1 MEDLNIITKVEA
13 FPSLPGASTKLLS
26 VLNDSN
32 AAVTEI
38 EKIFRMD
45 PGLTANVLKLSN
57 SAYFGFQSEIGSVH
71 KAIVLLGAKRL
82 MQLVITSCVNSVM
95 NKPVPGYDLP
105 PGEMWRHS
113 IAVSVAAEG
122 LIEELNAPKADEIFT
137 AALLH
142 DVGKLVL
149 GEFVKDDIKKIEK
162 IASKDVS
169 FEVAEQIALG
179 TDHAEIGA
187 KILESWGL
195 PAEVV
200 GAVRWHHDPDAADET
215 STLIDIVHVAN
226 VLCLMIGI
234 GVGRE
239 GLQYRPS
246 PEVTKRLG
254 IKSTH
259 LEKVA
264 SYTLDWVSDLTD
276 VYETNQDVP
285 VSHL

>member
-1 MEDLNIITKVEA
+1 MEDLNIIAKVEA
-13 FPSLPGASTKLLS
+13 FPSLPAGTTKLLS
-26 VLNDSN
+26 LLDDSN
-32 AAVTEI
+32 AAVAEI
-38 EKIFRMD
+38 EEILRMD

-57 SAYFGFQSEIGSVH
+57 SAYFGFPSEIGSVH

-82 MQLVITSCVNSVM
+82 IQLVMASCVNSVM
-95 NKPVPGYDLP
+95 NKAVPGYDLS

-122 LIEELNAPKADEIFT
+122 LIQELNATKADEIFT

-187 KILESWGL
+187 QILKSWGL
-195 PAEVV
+195 PSQIVN
-200 GAVRWHHDPDAADET
+200 AVRWHHNPDATDES
-215 STLIDIVHVAN
+215 STLVDIVHVAN

-246 PEVTKRLG
+246 PEVTERLG
-254 IKSTH
+254 IKSVH

-264 SYTLDWVSDLTD
+264 SHTLGWVSDLTD
-276 VYETNQDVP
+276 IYETNQESKD
-285 VSHL
+285 

>member
-1 MEDLNIITKVEA
+1 MEDLNIIAKVEL
-13 FPSLPGASTKLLS
+13 FPSLPGATTKLLS
-26 VLNDSN
+26 LLDDSN
-32 AAVTEI
+32 AAVAEI
-38 EKIFRMD
+38 EEILRMD

-57 SAYFGFQSEIGSVH
+57 SAYFGFSSEIGSVQ

-82 MQLVITSCVNSVM
+82 MQLVMTSCVNSVM
-95 NKPVPGYDLP
+95 NKPVPGYELP

-122 LIEELNAPKADEIFT
+122 LIEELNAPEADEIFT

-149 GEFVKDDIKKIEK
+149 GEFVKDDIEKIEK
-162 IASKDVS
+162 ITSKNVS
-169 FEVAEQIALG
+169 FEVAEQIVLG

-195 PAEVV
+195 PADIVS
-200 GAVRWHHDPDAADET
+200 AVRWHHAPDVADET

-246 PEVTKRLG
+246 PVVTKRLG
-254 IKSTH
+254 IKSAH

-264 SYTLDWVSDLTD
+264 SHTLDWVSELED
-276 VYETNQDVP
+276 VFETNQEVQ
-285 VSHL
+285 V

>member
-1 MEDLNIITKVEA
+1 MEDLNIIAKVES
-13 FPSLPGASTKLLS
+13 FPSLPGATTKLLS
-26 VLNDSN
+26 LLDDPN
-32 AAVTEI
+32 AAVAEI
-38 EKIFRMD
+38 EEILRMD

-57 SAYFGFQSEIGSVH
+57 SPYFGFASEIGSVH

-82 MQLVITSCVNSVM
+82 MQLVMTSCVNSVM
-95 NKPVPGYDLP
+95 TKSVPGYDLS

-122 LIEELNAPKADEIFT
+122 LIEELNTPEADEIFT

-162 IASKDVS
+162 IVSKDVS
-169 FEVAEQIALG
+169 FEGAEQIALG
-179 TDHAEIGA
+179 TNHAEIGA

-195 PAEVV
+195 PAEIVS
-200 GAVRWHHDPDAADET
+200 AVRWHHDPDAADET
-215 STLIDIVHVAN
+215 STVIDIVHVAN

-239 GLQYRPS
+239 GLQYKPS
-246 PEVTKRLG
+246 LVVTKRLG
-254 IKSTH
+254 IKSVH

-264 SYTLDWVSDLTD
+264 SHTLDWVSELTD
-276 VYETNQDVP
+276 IYETKQGVQ
-285 VSHL
+285 V

>member
-1 MEDLNIITKVEA
+1 MEDLNIIAKVEL
-13 FPSLPGASTKLLS
+13 FPSLPGATTKLLS
-26 VLNDSN
+26 LLDDSN
-32 AAVTEI
+32 AAVAEI
-38 EKIFRMD
+38 EEILRMD

-57 SAYFGFQSEIGSVH
+57 SAYFGFSSEIGSVQ

-82 MQLVITSCVNSVM
+82 MQLVMTSCVNSVM
-95 NKPVPGYDLP
+95 NKPVPGYELP

-122 LIEELNAPKADEIFT
+122 LIEELNAPEADEIFT

-149 GEFVKDDIKKIEK
+149 GEFVKDDIEKIEK
-162 IASKDVS
+162 ITSKNVS
-169 FEVAEQIALG
+169 FEVAEQIVLG

-195 PAEVV
+195 PADIVS
-200 GAVRWHHDPDAADET
+200 AVRWHHAPDVADET

-246 PEVTKRLG
+246 PVVSKRLG
-254 IKSTH
+254 IKSAH

-264 SYTLDWVSDLTD
+264 SHTLDWVSELED
-276 VYETNQDVP
+276 VFETNQEVQ
-285 VSHL
+285 V

>member
-1 MEDLNIITKVEA
+1 MEDLNIIAKVES
-13 FPSLPGASTKLLS
+13 FPSLPCATTKLLS
-26 VLNDSN
+26 LLDDPN
-32 AAVTEI
+32 AAVAEI
-38 EKIFRMD
+38 EEILRMD

-57 SAYFGFQSEIGSVH
+57 SAYFGFASEIGSVH

-82 MQLVITSCVNSVM
+82 MQLVMTSCVNSVM
-95 NKPVPGYDLP
+95 TKSVPGYDLS

-122 LIEELNAPKADEIFT
+122 LIEELNAPEADEIFT

-162 IASKDVS
+162 IVSKDVS

-179 TDHAEIGA
+179 TNHAEIGA

-195 PAEVV
+195 PAEIVS
-200 GAVRWHHDPDAADET
+200 AVRWHHDPDAADET

-239 GLQYRPS
+239 GLQYKPS
-246 PEVTKRLG
+246 PVVTERLG
-254 IKSTH
+254 IKSAH

-264 SYTLDWVSDLTD
+264 SHTLDWVSELED
-276 VYETNQDVP
+276 VFKTNQEVQ
-285 VSHL
+285 V

>member
-1 MEDLNIITKVEA
+1 MEDLNIIAKVES
-13 FPSLPGASTKLLS
+13 FPSLPCATTKLLS
-26 VLNDSN
+26 LLDDPN
-32 AAVTEI
+32 AAVAEI
-38 EKIFRMD
+38 EEILRMD

-57 SAYFGFQSEIGSVH
+57 SAYFGFPSEIGSVH

-82 MQLVITSCVNSVM
+82 MQLVMTSCVNSVM
-95 NKPVPGYDLP
+95 TKSVPGYDLS

-122 LIEELNAPKADEIFT
+122 LIEELNAPEADEIFT

-162 IASKDVS
+162 IVSKNVS
-169 FEVAEQIALG
+169 FEGAEQIALG
-179 TDHAEIGA
+179 TNHAEIGA

-195 PAEVV
+195 PAEIVS
-200 GAVRWHHDPDAADET
+200 AVRWHHDPDAADET

-239 GLQYRPS
+239 GLQYKPS
-246 PEVTKRLG
+246 PVVTERLG
-254 IKSTH
+254 IRSAH

-264 SYTLDWVSDLTD
+264 SQTLDWVSELAD
-276 VYETNQDVP
+276 VFETNQEVQ
-285 VSHL
+285 V

>member
-1 MEDLNIITKVEA
+1 MEDLNIIAKVES
-13 FPSLPGASTKLLS
+13 FPSLSGATAKLLS
-26 VLNDSN
+26 LLDDPN
-32 AAVTEI
+32 APVAEI
-38 EKIFRMD
+38 EEILRMD

-57 SAYFGFQSEIGSVH
+57 SAYFGFPSEIGSVH

-82 MQLVITSCVNSVM
+82 MQLVMTSCVNSVM
-95 NKPVPGYDLP
+95 NKPVPGYDLS

-122 LIEELNAPKADEIFT
+122 LIKELNVPEADEIFT

-142 DVGKLVL
+142 DGGKLVL
-149 GEFVKDDIKKIEK
+149 GEFVKDDIIKIEK
-162 IASKDVS
+162 IASKNVS
-169 FEVAEQIALG
+169 FEAAEKIALG

-195 PAEVV
+195 PAEIVS
-200 GAVRWHHDPDAADET
+200 AVRWHHDPDAADET

-246 PEVTKRLG
+246 PVVTKRLG
-254 IKSTH
+254 IKSAH

-264 SYTLDWVSDLTD
+264 SHTLDWVSDLTD
-276 VYETNQDVP
+276 VYETNQEVK
-285 VSHL
+285 V

>member
-1 MEDLNIITKVEA
+1 MEDLNIIAKVES
-13 FPSLPGASTKLLS
+13 FPSLPGATTKLLS
-26 VLNDSN
+26 LLDDSN
-32 AAVTEI
+32 AAVAEI
-38 EKIFRMD
+38 EEILRMD

-57 SAYFGFQSEIGSVH
+57 SAYFGFPSEIGSVH

-82 MQLVITSCVNSVM
+82 MQLVMTSCVNSVM
-95 NKPVPGYDLP
+95 NKSVPGYDLS

-122 LIEELNAPKADEIFT
+122 LIKELNAPEADEIFT

-169 FEVAEQIALG
+169 FEAAEQIALG

-187 KILESWGL
+187 KILENWGL
-195 PAEVV
+195 PKEVV
-200 GAVRWHHDPDAADET
+200 SAVRWHHDPDAADET

-246 PEVTKRLG
+246 PVVTKRLG
-254 IKSTH
+254 IKSAH

-264 SYTLDWVSDLTD
+264 SHTLDWVSDLTD
-276 VYETNQDVP
+276 VYETNQEVK
-285 VSHL
+285 V

>member
-1 MEDLNIITKVEA
+1 MEGLNIIAKVEA
-13 FPSLPGASTKLLS
+13 FPSLPGATTKLLS
-26 VLNDSN
+26 LLDDSN
-32 AAVTEI
+32 AAVAEI
-38 EKIFRMD
+38 EEILRMD

-57 SAYFGFQSEIGSVH
+57 SVYFGFPSKIGSVH

-82 MQLVITSCVNSVM
+82 IQLVMASCVNSVM
-95 NKPVPGYDLP
+95 NKSVPGYDLSS
-105 PGEMWRHS
+105 GEIWRHS

-122 LIEELNAPKADEIFT
+122 LIEELNTPEADEIFT

-162 IASKDVS
+162 FVSKDVS
-169 FEVAEQIALG
+169 FEVAEQKALG

-187 KILESWGL
+187 KILENWGL
-195 PAEVV
+195 PAEIVS
-200 GAVRWHHDPDAADET
+200 AVRWHHDPDTADER

-234 GVGRE
+234 GIGRE
-239 GLQYRPS
+239 GLQYRLS

-254 IKSTH
+254 IKSAH

-264 SYTLDWVSDLTD
+264 SRTLDWVSDLAD
-276 VYETNQDVP
+276 VYETNQEAKV
-285 VSHL
+285 

>member
-1 MEDLNIITKVEA
+1 MEDLNIIAKVES
-13 FPSLPGASTKLLS
+13 FPSLSGATTKLLS
-26 VLNDSN
+26 LLDDPN
-32 AAVTEI
+32 APVAEI
-38 EKIFRMD
+38 EEILRMD

-57 SAYFGFQSEIGSVH
+57 SAYFGFPSEIGSVH

-82 MQLVITSCVNSVM
+82 MQLVMTSCVNSVM
-95 NKPVPGYDLP
+95 NKPVPGYGLST
-105 PGEMWRHS
+105 GELWRHS

-122 LIEELNAPKADEIFT
+122 LIKELNVPEADEIFT

-162 IASKDVS
+162 IVSKDVS
-169 FEVAEQIALG
+169 FEAAEKIALG

-195 PAEVV
+195 PAEIVS
-200 GAVRWHHDPDAADET
+200 AVRWHHDPDAADET

-246 PEVTKRLG
+246 PVVTKRLG
-254 IKSTH
+254 IKSVH

-264 SYTLDWVSDLTD
+264 SHTMDWVSDLTD
-276 VYETNQDVP
+276 VYETNQEVK
-285 VSHL
+285 V

>member
-1 MEDLNIITKVEA
+1 MNDLNILAKVDA
-13 FPSLPGASTKLLS
+13 FPPLPGATTKLLS
-26 VLNDSN
+26 LLDDSN
-32 AAVTEI
+32 TAVVEI
-38 EKIFRMD
+38 EEILRMD

-82 MQLVITSCVNSVM
+82 IQLVMASCVNSVM
-95 NKPVPGYDLP
+95 NTAVPGYDLSA
-105 PGEMWRHS
+105 GEMWRHS

-122 LIEELNAPKADEIFT
+122 LIKELNTANADEIFT

-149 GEFVKDDIKKIEK
+149 GEFVKDDIQKIEK
-162 IASKDVS
+162 IVSTDVS
-169 FEVAEQIALG
+169 FEVAERITFG

-187 KILESWGL
+187 RVLENWGL
-195 PAEVV
+195 PAQIVN
-200 GAVRWHHDPDAADET
+200 AVKWHHAPDKADET
-215 STLIDIVHVAN
+215 STLTDIVHVAN
-226 VLCLMIGI
+226 VLCLMMGI

-254 IKSTH
+254 LQPAH

-264 SYTLDWVSDLTD
+264 SHTLDWLSDLAD
-276 VYETNQDVP
+276 IYETNEEVK
-285 VSHL
+285 V

>member
-1 MEDLNIITKVEA
+1 MEDLNIISKVDA
-13 FPSLPGASTKLLS
+13 FPILPGATTKLLS
-26 VLNDSN
+26 LINDPDASV
-32 AAVTEI
+32 AEI
-38 EKIFRMD
+38 EEILRMD

-57 SAYFGFQSEIGSVH
+57 SAYFGFPSEIGSVH

-82 MQLVITSCVNSVM
+82 MQLVMTSCVNSVM

-122 LIEELNAPKADEIFT
+122 LIKELNTPEADEIFT

-162 IASKDVS
+162 IVSKDVS
-169 FEVAEQIALG
+169 FEAAEQIVFG
-179 TDHAEIGA
+179 TDHAQIGA
-187 KILESWGL
+187 KILESWSL
-195 PAEVV
+195 PAEIVS
-200 GAVRWHHDPDAADET
+200 AVRWHHDPDAADET
-215 STLIDIVHVAN
+215 STLIDIVHVSN

-234 GVGRE
+234 GAGRE

-254 IKSTH
+254 IKSAH

-264 SYTLDWVSDLTD
+264 SRTLGWISDLTD
-276 VYETNQDVP
+276 VYETNQGVQ
-285 VSHL
+285 V

>member
-1 MEDLNIITKVEA
+1 MEDLNIIAKVEA
-13 FPSLPGASTKLLS
+13 FPSLPGATTKLVSLI
-26 VLNDSN
+26 DDPN
-32 AAVTEI
+32 AAVAEI
-38 EKIFRMD
+38 EEILRMD

-57 SAYFGFQSEIGSVH
+57 SAYFGFPSKIGSVH

-82 MQLVITSCVNSVM
+82 MQLVMTSCVNSVM

-122 LIEELNAPKADEIFT
+122 LIEELNAPEADEIFT

-149 GEFVKDDIKKIEK
+149 GEFVKDDIEKIEK
-162 IASKDVS
+162 IVSKNVS
-169 FEVAEQIALG
+169 FEVAEQAVLG
-179 TDHAEIGA
+179 IDHAEIGA

-195 PAEVV
+195 PEEIVS
-200 GAVRWHHDPDAADET
+200 AVRWHHDPDAADET

-234 GVGRE
+234 GAGRE

-254 IKSTH
+254 IKSAH

-264 SYTLDWVSDLTD
+264 SHTLDWVSDLTD
-276 VYETNQDVP
+276 VYVT
-285 VSHL
+285 